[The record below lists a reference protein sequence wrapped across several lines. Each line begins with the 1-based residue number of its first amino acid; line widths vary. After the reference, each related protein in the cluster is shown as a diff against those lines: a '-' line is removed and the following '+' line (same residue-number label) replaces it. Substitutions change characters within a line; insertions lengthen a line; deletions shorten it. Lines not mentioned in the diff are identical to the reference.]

1 MRATKIPRH
10 KRNELKRIVLSVLER
25 REWVSTPMIRLL
37 AGWVA
42 GRPLNFHLA
51 RYQGYGL
58 VKRRGRWNAKPVL
71 WRITRQGKKK
81 LAWLRK
87 VL

>member
-1 MRATKIPRH
+1 
-10 KRNELKRIVLSVLER
+10 
-25 REWVSTPMIRLL
+25 MIRLL

-51 RYQGYGL
+51 RYQEYGL

-87 VL
+87 VM